1 MDKKCKVIAL
11 TNQKGGVA
19 KTTTTFNLGTGLA
32 MNQKKV
38 LLIDADPQG
47 SLTISMG
54 LKNPDDLDVTLASL
68 LNDIVE
74 DRMEDPTRGIL
85 HHKEGVDLIPSNIE
99 LSGME
104 TKLINV
110 ISREFLLKNYIDTI
124 RDRYD
129 YILIDCM
136 PSLGMMT
143 INALVAADSV
153 VIPSQPNFLSAKGLD
168 LLLHSVGKIKRSI
181 NKELEIS
188 GIVLT
193 MVDNRTNNARNI
205 IGNLREG
212 FGERIPIFQTEIP
225 FSVRATEC
233 SNYGE
238 SIYAH
243 DPKGK
248 VADAYR
254 SLTREVMNNEERI
267 KNRSRAE
274 FVR

>member
-1 MDKKCKVIAL
+1 MNQECNVIAL

-19 KTTTTFNLGTGLA
+19 KTTTTLNIGVGLA
-32 MNQKKV
+32 QSGKRV

-54 LKNPDDLDVTLASL
+54 LKNPDELKITLANL
-68 LNDIVE
+68 LDDVME
-74 DRMEDPTRGIL
+74 DRAEDPGKGIL
-85 HHKEGVDLIPSNIE
+85 HHKEGVDLVPSNIE

-104 TKLINV
+104 TKLLNV
-110 ISREFLLKNYIDTI
+110 ISREFLLKNYIDI
-124 RDRYD
+124 VKDRYD

-143 INALVAADSV
+143 INALVAANEV
-153 VIPSQPNFLSAKGLD
+153 IIPSQANYLSAKGLD
-168 LLLHSVGKIKRSI
+168 LLLHSVSKIRRSV

-193 MVDNRTNNARNI
+193 MVDNRTNNAREI
-205 IGNLREG
+205 IGKLREEYG
-212 FGERIPIFQTEIP
+212 TQIPIFRTEIP

-238 SIYAH
+238 SIYTH
-243 DPKGK
+243 DPHGK
-248 VADAYR
+248 VAEAYR
-254 SLTREVMNNEERI
+254 GLTKEVLGVEERCRL
-267 KNRSRAE
+267 RSWSDR
-274 FVR
+274 VR